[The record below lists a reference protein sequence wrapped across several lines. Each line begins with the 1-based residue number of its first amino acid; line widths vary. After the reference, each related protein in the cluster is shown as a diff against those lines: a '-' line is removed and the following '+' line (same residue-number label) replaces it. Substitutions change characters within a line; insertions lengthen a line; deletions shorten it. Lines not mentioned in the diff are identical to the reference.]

1 MAIVMET
8 RAQEKQAR
16 KGDDERARPEE
27 HPLAPVYPIAHA
39 RTRAETQALA
49 DAPVAPSTPDAPSTP
64 LAPLRRRAQG
74 AGPEALAPTP
84 LAPALLAPAP
94 PAPLEPR
101 IVAPVALDPGIRPAP
116 GHPGAEPRGPRPVAT
131 PVETAT
137 RADMRALRTNAYDQH
152 AAARGGP
159 TPVMTLVVI
168 IATIGILAYS
178 TFLLSPAH
186 RGDPIP
192 YAMVIIA
199 ESILVFHAL
208 LSMWTILSGAR
219 EPRSFAFHDAAA
231 RLRGTDDRLL
241 LDGSPVDIDVLITV
255 YGEDLGVIR
264 RTVTAAVAVEG
275 RHHTWVL
282 DDGHS
287 DDVRALAAELGAR
300 YVRRL
305 ESNGAKAGNI
315 NHALTLAKGDF
326 FVVLDADFVP
336 SPRFLI
342 ETLPFFIEDKVAFVQ
357 TPQVYGN
364 LHTVIARGAAYMQ
377 SVFYRFVQPGR
388 NRFNA
393 ALCVGTNVIFRR
405 SAIDEIGGLYT
416 DSKSED
422 VWTTLTL
429 HENGW
434 RSIFIPDVLAIGD
447 APETVEAYS
456 KQQLRW
462 ATGGFE
468 ILLRYN
474 PFSPKRR
481 LTMDQRIQYLVTAS
495 FYLTGISPLLLLLV
509 PPLEIYFDLRPVTM
523 ELSVATWALYYAGF
537 YVMQVLLAWFAVGSF
552 KWETLTL
559 ATVSFPIYTKALV
572 NVLSG
577 KDVGWHVTG
586 ASTRRSPFN
595 FVLPQMMFF
604 VFLALTT
611 VVAVWRDTQ
620 NETFTLAT
628 AWNATNTVILGAFL
642 VAVSRESRWL
652 KRQPA
657 RDFSTLAPVFAPPAR
672 TIVSRPAGTP
682 TSSTTSGTAV
692 PTSAARLR
700 PAPTAAPVLVP
711 RGALAAERPVPSPS
725 VTPSIRPAAM
735 GSEAPAPATR
745 AEARRARAEAL
756 AGAGVGR

>member
-1 MAIVMET
+1 MAIVLDT
-8 RAQEKQAR
+8 TTLTQQRASHESDDQIAGEAR
-16 KGDDERARPEE
+16 TAAPPSPESPLARVSSIADARARGDG
-27 HPLAPVYPIAHA
+27 LA
-39 RTRAETQALA
+39 
-49 DAPVAPSTPDAPSTP
+49 
-64 LAPLRRRAQG
+64 LRRS
-74 AGPEALAPTP
+74 PP
-84 LAPALLAPAP
+84 APALDPAAPERSVPAALHPGVHPAPARP
-94 PAPLEPR
+94 VVDAPELT
-101 IVAPVALDPGIRPAP
+101 
-116 GHPGAEPRGPRPVAT
+116 AEPPL
-131 PVETAT
+131 
-137 RADMRALRTNAYDQH
+137 RADRRSPRTNAYDQH

-159 TPVMTLVVI
+159 TPVMTLMVVV
-168 IATIGILAYS
+168 ATIGILAYS
-178 TFLLSPAH
+178 FFLLSPEH
-186 RGDPIP
+186 RGDTIP
-192 YAMVIIA
+192 YVMVIVA

-219 EPRSFAFHDAAA
+219 DPRTFAYHDAAA
-231 RLRGTDDRLL
+231 RLRGPDGRLSL
-241 LDGSPVDIDVLITV
+241 SGRPVDIDVLITV
-255 YGEDLGVIR
+255 YGEDLGIIR
-264 RTVTAAVAVEG
+264 RTVTAAIAIEG
-275 RHHTWVL
+275 RHHTWIL
-282 DDGHS
+282 DDGRS

-305 ESNGAKAGNI
+305 TSHGAKAGNV

-336 SPRFLI
+336 SPRFLL
-342 ETLPFFIEDKVAFVQ
+342 ETVPFFVEEGVAFVQ

-364 LHTVIARGAAYMQ
+364 LNTVISRGAAYMQ

-405 SAIDEIGGLYT
+405 RAIDEIGGLYT

-429 HENGW
+429 HEAGW
-434 RSIFIPDVLAIGD
+434 RSVFIPDVLAIGD

-474 PFSPKRR
+474 PLSPARR

-509 PPLEIYFDLRPVTM
+509 PPFEIYFDLRPVTM
-523 ELSVATWALYYAGF
+523 ELSVGTWFLYYAGF
-537 YVMQVLLAWFAVGSF
+537 YVMQILLAWFAVGSF

-572 NVLSG
+572 NVISG

-586 ASTRRSPFN
+586 SSSRRSPFN

-642 VAVSRESRWL
+642 IAVSRESRWIR
-652 KRQPA
+652 RQLP
-657 RDFSTLAPVFAPPAR
+657 RDLSSLTPTMPSTNR
-672 TIVSRPAGTP
+672 TVVSRPGFVAIPATAPSATASSATARATP
-682 TSSTTSGTAV
+682 LPSTTV
-692 PTSAARLR
+692 PSITPP
-700 PAPTAAPVLVP
+700 PAP
-711 RGALAAERPVPSPS
+711 
-725 VTPSIRPAAM
+725 I
-735 GSEAPAPATR
+735 PATR
-745 AEARRARAEAL
+745 AEARRARAQAQL
-756 AGAGVGR
+756 AGGGSVG